1 MSHHTNSS
9 NNMQSCPVFGMEYFL
24 EQMCDTNKSKHV
36 QLSSDFGTQKES
48 KKTNERN

>member
-1 MSHHTNSS
+1 
-9 NNMQSCPVFGMEYFL
+9 MQSCPVFGMEYFL